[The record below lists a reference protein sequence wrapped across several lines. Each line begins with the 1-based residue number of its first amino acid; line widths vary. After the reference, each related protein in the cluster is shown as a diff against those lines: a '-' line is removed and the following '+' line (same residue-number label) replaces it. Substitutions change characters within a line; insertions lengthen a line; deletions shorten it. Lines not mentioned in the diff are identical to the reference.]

1 MRKPRFKYRGRS
13 FRINDAYD
21 NILCIYE
28 ALEDKTL
35 TDTDKIQLAVEM
47 LVKGRRLYLWAL
59 SDVQKA
65 DLTEQIMK
73 SYVYL
78 PQKGPLRCAAERSLD
93 FWADKNYIYAGFQ
106 MDYGIDL
113 IKQQGRLSWKEF
125 IALFQGLSDGTKIR
139 EVMRIRGMEL
149 PSYNGHN
156 QKELQEIMEL
166 KSYYALPVKGGG
178 GRQGLDRLFDTL
190 EAQAVKNG

>member
-1 MRKPRFKYRGRS
+1 MRKPRFKYKGRS

-28 ALEDKTL
+28 AFEDKTL
-35 TDTDKIQLAVEM
+35 TDTDKIQLAAEM
-47 LVKGRRLYLWAL
+47 LLKGHRLYLWAL

-78 PQKGPLRCAAERSLD
+78 PQKGPIRCGERSLD
-93 FWADKNYIYAGFQ
+93 FRADKNYIYASFQ

-113 IKQQGRLSWKEF
+113 IKQQGKLSWKEF
-125 IALFQGLSDGTKIR
+125 IDLFQGLSDGTKIR
-139 EVMRIRGMEL
+139 EVMRIRMMEL

-178 GRQGLDRLFDTL
+178 GRQGLDRLFDVL
-190 EAQAVKNG
+190 EAQAVKDG